1 MIENVQTNEMS
12 LKEKI
17 DLNRLPVHIAVIMDG
32 NGRWAQ
38 KNNMERFMGHQE
50 GVVSVRKIVEA
61 AGQLGVKYLTVYT
74 FSTENWNRPQEE
86 VDALMA
92 LMVTAVRR
100 ETKDLMTNNVRLR
113 TIGDIDRLPSLTRK
127 ELEDCI
133 NETKNNTGLNLILAL
148 SYSSKWELTEAVKR
162 IAQDVKE
169 GTLTVAQINQATISN
184 YLSTRDIPDPDLLI
198 RTGGEYRISNY
209 MLWQLAYAE
218 LYFTDTYWPDFR
230 EENLYEA
237 IIDYQKRQ
245 RRFGKTGEQIQTIN
259 STFEPRHCESC
270 EERSSRSNPEN
281 K

>member
-1 MIENVQTNEMS
+1 MIDNVQTNEMS

-38 KNNMERFMGHQE
+38 KKGLERVMGHQE
-50 GVVSVRKIVEA
+50 GAVSVRKIVEG
-61 AGQLGVKYLTVYT
+61 AGQLGIKFLTVYA

-92 LMVTAVRR
+92 LMITAVRR
-100 ETKDLMTNNVRLR
+100 ETKDLMANNVRLR
-113 TIGDIDRLPSLTRK
+113 TIGNIDRLPISTLT
-127 ELEDCI
+127 ELIGCI

-148 SYSSKWELTEAVKR
+148 SYSSKWELTEAVKN
-162 IAQDVKE
+162 IALEVKE
-169 GTLTVAQINQATISN
+169 GKLTVSRINEEIISN
-184 YLSTRDIPDPDLLI
+184 HLSTKDIPDPDLLI
-198 RTGGEYRISNY
+198 RTGGEFRISNY
-209 MLWQLAYAE
+209 LLWQLAYAE

-237 IIDYQKRQ
+237 ILDFQKRQ

-259 STFEPRHCESC
+259 STLASRHCEG
-270 EERSSRSNPEN
+270 EARSNPEN

>member
-1 MIENVQTNEMS
+1 MIEDVQTNEMS

-17 DLNRLPVHIAVIMDG
+17 DLKRLPVHIAVIMDG

-38 KNNMERFMGHQE
+38 KNNMERFMGHHE

-92 LMVTAVRR
+92 LMITAVRR

-113 TIGDIDRLPSLTRK
+113 TIGDIDRLPPLTRK
-127 ELEDCI
+127 ELDACI
-133 NETKNNTGLNLILAL
+133 DETKNNTGLNLILAL
-148 SYSSKWELTEAVKR
+148 SYSSRWELTEAVKK
-162 IAQDVKE
+162 IAQEVKK
-169 GTLTVAQINQATISN
+169 GTLTVTQINEKMISN
-184 YLSTRDIPDPDLLI
+184 YLSTKDIPDPDLLI
-198 RTGGEYRISNY
+198 RTGGEYRISNF

-230 EENLYEA
+230 EESLYAA
-237 IIDYQKRQ
+237 IIDYQKRE
-245 RRFGKTGEQIQTIN
+245 RRFGKTGEQIQLKN
-259 STFEPRHCESC
+259 G
-270 EERSSRSNPEN
+270 
-281 K
+281 